1 MGLYEELIMFTHA
14 IVRPPGRNFKDGLTT
29 VHLGE
34 PDYRLALVQHQ
45 AYCAAL
51 ESCGIKLTRLPSDER
66 FPDSTF
72 VEDNAIITPQG
83 CIFSAPGAESRKGE
97 IATVHETIVK
107 FSPHT
112 FQIEAPGTLDGG
124 DVCNADGHY
133 FIGVSHRTNE
143 AGAQQ
148 LADILARLGYSSA
161 IINIR
166 DQPILHLSTGMASLG
181 DNRLTLIKSLA
192 SQPCLQGYQLITTVD
207 GEEYAAN
214 CIRVNDKVILAAG
227 FPAFENTI
235 REQGFKVL
243 AIPMSEFSKQD
254 GGLTCLSLRY

>member
-1 MGLYEELIMFTHA
+1 MFTHA
-14 IVRPPGRNFKDGLTT
+14 IVRPPGSNFKNGLTT
-29 VHLGE
+29 VHLGV
-34 PDYRLALVQHQ
+34 PDYRLAQEQHQ

-51 ESCGIKLTRLPSDER
+51 ESCGIKLIRLPSDER

-72 VEDNAIITPQG
+72 VEDNAIITPRG
-83 CIFSAPGAESRKGE
+83 SIFTAPGAASRKGE
-97 IATVHETIVK
+97 IATVHETVVK
-107 FSPHT
+107 FSSQT

-124 DVCNADGHY
+124 DVVNADGHY
-133 FIGVSHRTNE
+133 FIGISHRTNE

-148 LADILARLGYSSA
+148 LSAILTRLGYSSA

-192 SQPCLQGYQLITTVD
+192 PEPCLQGYQLITTVD

-214 CIRVNDKVILAAG
+214 CLRVNDNVILAAG
-227 FPAFENTI
+227 FRAFEKAI
-235 REQGFKVL
+235 QKLGFQVV
-243 AIPMSEFSKQD
+243 AVPMSEFSKQD
-254 GGLTCLSLRY
+254 GGLTCLSLRF